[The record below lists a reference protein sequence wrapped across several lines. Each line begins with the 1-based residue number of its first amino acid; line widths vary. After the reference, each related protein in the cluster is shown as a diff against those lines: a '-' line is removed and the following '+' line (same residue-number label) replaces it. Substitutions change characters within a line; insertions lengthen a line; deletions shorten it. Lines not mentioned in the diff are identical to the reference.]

1 MKNQKNIPNLEVI
14 AFHYS
19 SLLVPSLLEI
29 ESWKLS
35 ENKISQKLNEFKTQK
50 QRNKNLNTEW
60 LPQIEIGVV
69 SICTIY
75 RARFRGSSESLLS
88 LPPPSSSSPTSSPS
102 LSASS
107 PFSLC
112 PTSAYPSSSWSRS
125 APPRAT
131 RLEIR
136 SSSAQAAVEWKRADG
151 GCSLCL
157 TGRRCR
163 SRSGFALLAWYVKR
177 SRWHGSP
184 ESSAAGEVFCRTL
197 AGVYGLRRLGTEALA
212 LVNGEWMYE
221 VRLWFVCFFGRCECE
236 CETFKRGD
244 KIWIWM

>member
-1 MKNQKNIPNLEVI
+1 MLFILRGNQIEFGMKNQK
-14 AFHYS
+14 
-19 SLLVPSLLEI
+19 
-29 ESWKLS
+29 LS
-35 ENKISQKLNEFKTQK
+35 ETLWKQNISKIKRIQKQK
-50 QRNKNLNTEW
+50 QRNENLNTEW
-60 LPQIEIGVV
+60 LPQIEIGVA

-88 LPPPSSSSPTSSPS
+88 LRPPSSSSPTTSPS

-112 PTSAYPSSSWSRS
+112 PTSASPSSSWSRS

-131 RLEIR
+131 RPEIW
-136 SSSAQAAVEWKRADG
+136 SELDGG

-163 SRSGFALLAWYVKR
+163 SRSEFALLAWCVKR

-184 ESSAAGEVFCRTL
+184 ESSAAGEVFCQTL
-197 AGVYGLRRLGTEALA
+197 AGVYGLRLLGTEALA
-212 LVNGEWMYE
+212 LVNGEWMCG
-221 VRLWFVCFFGRCECE
+221 VCLSFDFLVFLFLIFWVCMIFSRSCSFVFLM
-236 CETFKRGD
+236 KRMID
-244 KIWIWM
+244 LN